1 MLRKKFLKAV
11 SVFTCAAMVFSGSS
25 LSFAVAD
32 LTDSAQDTP
41 DTDRILFDMTAA
53 ETDAPQDTGS
63 AGPDDGAEGEHENP
77 EDAVG
82 TDDTDIEQEE
92 DIISQDTGF
101 AEYTDVNSHW
111 AREALNR
118 AYDDGIIKGFED
130 NTMRPDDKITG
141 AQMITII
148 TRVLNTSAK
157 ADTSDVSFPQD
168 CWYTEEAAEA
178 VALGII
184 DKTEIA
190 ALNGKMVRKD
200 ACEMMSDAFQL
211 KNADPDMSK
220 ASQYS
225 DFKSL
230 TLSEKILFASLVN
243 DGYLQGWDGNL
254 HLSNDITRAEFI
266 TLLYRV
272 AGEYTDAE
280 QIKDF
285 SSISAP
291 TVLSGENLSFIG
303 ENLSENIWLDAGV
316 KSLVLNNVKAKNITV
331 RSETLNSFKIK
342 GSEIER
348 LVLAARAGNVN
359 FDCGGINTTVI
370 GDGDGSAYLSPA
382 GNDIEI
388 TGNGRNVTIDQRAG
402 SVSVSGNNNTVI
414 LNSAA
419 DTSKVNV
426 YGINNVIKIDSDVE
440 ELNVAGKNNEISG
453 RGRAETAVI
462 STSAS
467 TIDINVGNLVDN
479 VDYGIKDMIAAVSV
493 PEKAEVGKAF
503 QATAD
508 LGKTAVGKTVT
519 AEWTVDGKTVKTEQ
533 ITLDENTKPVLQ
545 YSFGYSQNMP
555 EKSNIGFVLK
565 YTTNDG
571 EFQTVTA
578 PVVSIAIDKATAAYF
593 EAVVA
598 KVETKYKGNFTTQW
612 AIDHDLT
619 NTEKEIFVN
628 YKGYSSSS
636 QYLIWVNIG
645 TQHTT
650 VFQGSKGSWKLI
662 RSGLVS
668 TGAGDCTPRGV
679 FKTTYK
685 QTDWTTSSYTV
696 KPIVRFY
703 GGGYAMHSRLYY
715 PNTTTLK
722 GGNNGVGY
730 PLSHGCVRMQAD
742 DIQWIYNNV
751 PNGTTIVVY

>member
-1 MLRKKFLKAV
+1 V
-11 SVFTCAAMVFSGSS
+11 SVFTCAAMILSGSS
-25 LSFAVAD
+25 LAFAASDMTDSEQNAQSAESISSD
-32 LTDSAQDTP
+32 LTGSGSDVIQTVDMPAGEQESPGNTDAETDTGSEQETDIMTP
-41 DTDRILFDMTAA
+41 DT
-53 ETDAPQDTGS
+53 
-63 AGPDDGAEGEHENP
+63 
-77 EDAVG
+77 
-82 TDDTDIEQEE
+82 
-92 DIISQDTGF
+92 GF
-101 AEYTDVNSHW
+101 EKYTDVKSHW
-111 AREALNR
+111 AKEALNK
-118 AYDDGIIKGFED
+118 AYNDGIIKGFED
-130 NTMRPDDKITG
+130 NTMRPDDRITG

-178 VALGII
+178 LALGII
-184 DKTEIA
+184 EKSDIA
-190 ALNGKMVRKD
+190 ALNGKMVRKE
-200 ACEMMSDAFQL
+200 ACTMMSDAFQL
-211 KNADPDMSK
+211 ENADPDMSK
-220 ASQYS
+220 ASQYK
-225 DFKSL
+225 DFNSL
-230 TLSEKILFASLVN
+230 TLSEKIIFASLVN
-243 DGYLQGWDGNL
+243 NGYLQGWDGSL

-266 TLLYRV
+266 TLLYRA
-272 AGEYTDAE
+272 AGEYTEAD
-280 QIKDF
+280 QIKDY
-285 SSISAP
+285 SALSAP
-291 TVLSGENLSFIG
+291 TVLSAEDFSLRGETI
-303 ENLSENIWLDAGV
+303 SENIWLDAGV
-316 KSLVLNNVKAKNITV
+316 KTVALNSVKAKSITV
-331 RSETLNSFKIK
+331 RSESLNSIK
-342 GSEIER
+342 VKSSEIER
-348 LVLAARAGNVN
+348 LVLASRAGNVN
-359 FDCGGINTTVI
+359 FDCIGIGTTVV
-370 GDGDGSAYLSPA
+370 GDGEGSAYLSPA

-388 TGNGRNVTIDQRAG
+388 TGDGRNVTLDQRAG
-402 SVSVSGNNNTVI
+402 SVSVSGNNNTVT

-419 DTSKVNV
+419 DAEKVNV
-426 YGINNVIKIDSDVE
+426 YGINNIIKIDSDVAK
-440 ELNVAGKNNEISG
+440 LNVDGRNNKISG

-462 STSAS
+462 GTATSS
-467 TIDINVGNLVDN
+467 IEINVGELVDN
-479 VDYGIKDMIAAVSV
+479 VDYGIKDMIAAVNV
-493 PEKAEVGKAF
+493 PAKAEVGREF

-533 ITLDENTKPVLQ
+533 ITLNENTKPVLN
-545 YSFGYSQNMP
+545 YSFAYSQNMP
-555 EKSNIGFVLK
+555 EKSNIGFVIK
-565 YTTNDG
+565 YTTKDG
-571 EFQTVTA
+571 EYQTVSA
-578 PVVSIAIDKATAAYF
+578 PAVSMSIDKASAAYF

-598 KVETKYKGNFTTQW
+598 KVQTKYKGNFTTQW

-619 NTEKEIFVN
+619 NAEKEIFVN
-628 YKGYSSSS
+628 YKGYASSS

-685 QTDWTTSSYTV
+685 QTDWTTGSYTV

-742 DIQWIYNNV
+742 DIQWIYSNV
-751 PNGTTIVVY
+751 PNGTTVVVY